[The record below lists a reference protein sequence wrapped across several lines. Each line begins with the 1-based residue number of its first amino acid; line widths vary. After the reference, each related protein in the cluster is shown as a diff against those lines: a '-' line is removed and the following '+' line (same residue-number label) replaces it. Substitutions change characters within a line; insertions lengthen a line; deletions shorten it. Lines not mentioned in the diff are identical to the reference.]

1 MLEFGI
7 YGVIIATIA
16 FLVINNI
23 PDVKNEI

>member
-7 YGVIIATIA
+7 YGAVIATIA
-16 FLVINNI
+16 FLIIHNI